1 MGHKRQLEVNVPLVG
16 LSGMETLVLVS
27 GGSQLQC
34 NSVERSH
41 PSEQNNQ
48 LLVGVHGPRTMV
60 SKAQFRRRTSALS

>member
-1 MGHKRQLEVNVPLVG
+1 MFPWLASLGWK
-16 LSGMETLVLVS
+16 TLVLVL

-41 PSEQNNQ
+41 QSEQNNQ

-60 SKAQFRRRTSALS
+60 SKAQFRRRASAVS